1 MKLSRLIA
9 AVNPAKIKGSVE
21 GDIASLG
28 FDSRRVTP
36 GQLFFA
42 LKGEAVDGHDFIAGA
57 TAKGAV
63 AVVCEHL
70 PASCDEKVCYIEVPD
85 SHYAMGLMAAEFYG
99 RPSAQL
105 KLVGITGTNGKTTT
119 VTLLYRLFRALG
131 YKVGLLSTVEN
142 YIDDR
147 VVKAE
152 RTTPDAL
159 QTQRLLSEMVAAG
172 CSYCFMEVSSHAVVQ
187 HRIAGLE
194 FDGALFSN
202 ITHDHLD
209 YHKTFEAYIKAKK
222 LFFDELPASAF
233 ALINLDDRNGR
244 TMTQNTK
251 AQVKTYALQTLSDFH
266 GRIIEKSFEGMHL
279 NIDGVEVWTR
289 FTGRFNAYNILLVY
303 ATAQL
308 LGVDKNETL
317 RLLSSM
323 GSVPGRFEVVNG
335 ERRTDVL
342 TPSPS
347 PSVAVGSRQ
356 SAVGNLLPTATANC
370 QLSPLTAIIDYAH
383 TPDALQNVIDTI
395 NDIRHDEQRL
405 ITVVGCGGNR
415 DKAKRPVMARIAVGG
430 SDKVVFTS
438 DNPRDEDP
446 NAILDDM
453 YAGLAAGELAR
464 AIRIADRREA
474 INTAIHLSRPGDI
487 ILIAGKGHE
496 TYQEVKGTQTHF
508 DDKEVFLCCITCLN
522 I

>member
-1 MKLSRLIA
+1 MNLHHLID
-9 AVNPAKIKGSVE
+9 VVEPAKVKGKA
-21 GDIASLG
+21 DCKIASLG

-42 LKGEAVDGHDFIAGA
+42 LKGEAADGHDFISDVV
-57 TAKGAV
+57 AKGAA

-85 SHYAMGLMAAEFYG
+85 SHYAMGCMAAEFYG
-99 RPSAQL
+99 RPSKEL
-105 KLVGITGTNGKTTT
+105 TLVGVTGTNGKTTT

-131 YKVGLLSTVEN
+131 HKVGLLSTVAN
-142 YIDDR
+142 YIDDK
-147 VVKAE
+147 VVKAD

-159 QTQRLLSEMVAAG
+159 QTQRLMAEMVKAG
-172 CSYCFMEVSSHAVVQ
+172 CTYCFMEVSSHAVIQ
-187 HRIAGLE
+187 HRIAGLA

-222 LFFDELPASAF
+222 MFFDTLPASAF
-233 ALINLDDRNGR
+233 ALTNLDDRNGR
-244 TMTQNTK
+244 TMVQNTK
-251 AQVKTYALQTLSDFH
+251 AKVKTYSLHTLADFH
-266 GRIIEKSFEGMHL
+266 CRIIENSFEGMQL
-279 NIDGVEVWTR
+279 NIDGVDVWSR
-289 FTGRFNAYNILLVY
+289 FTGRFNAYNLLLVY
-303 ATAQL
+303 AAAQL

-317 RLLSSM
+317 RLLSGMEPVS
-323 GSVPGRFEVVNG
+323 GRFEVVRGKN
-335 ERRTDVL
+335 
-342 TPSPS
+342 
-347 PSVAVGSRQ
+347 
-356 SAVGNLLPTATANC
+356 NI
-370 QLSPLTAIIDYAH
+370 TAIIDYAH

-415 DKAKRPVMARIAVGG
+415 DKTKRPLMARIAAGG

-438 DNPRDEDP
+438 DNPRNEDP

-453 YAGLAAGELAR
+453 YAGLSPGEAAC

-496 TYQEVKGTQTHF
+496 NYQEVKGTQTHF
-508 DDKEVFLCCITCLN
+508 DDKEVFLCCITSLN

>member
-1 MKLSRLIA
+1 MKLSQLIA
-9 AVNPAKIKGSVE
+9 AVTPVNVRGNVNCE
-21 GDIASLG
+21 IASLG
-28 FDSRRVTP
+28 FDSRRVAP

-42 LKGEAVDGHDFIAGA
+42 LKGEAADGHDFIPDVV
-57 TAKGAV
+57 AKGAV

-70 PASCDEKVCYIEVPD
+70 PTSCEEKVCYIEVPD
-85 SHYAMGLMAAEFYG
+85 SHYAMGHMAAAFYG
-99 RPSAQL
+99 HPSTQL

-131 YKVGLLSTVEN
+131 YKVGLLSTVAN
-142 YIDDR
+142 YIDDKM
-147 VVKAE
+147 VKAE

-159 QTQRLLSEMVAAG
+159 QIQQLMAEMVKAG
-172 CSYCFMEVSSHAVVQ
+172 CTCCFMEVSSHAVVQ

-209 YHKTFEAYIKAKK
+209 YHKTFEDYIKAKK
-222 LFFDELPASAF
+222 LFFDTLPASAF

-244 TMTQNTK
+244 TMVQNTK
-251 AQVKTYALQTLSDFH
+251 AKVKTYSLHTLADFH
-266 GRIIEKSFEGMHL
+266 CRIIENSFEGMHL

-308 LGVDKNETL
+308 LGADKNETL
-317 RLLSSM
+317 RLLSGM
-323 GSVPGRFEVVNG
+323 EPVTGRFEVVRGQHNI
-335 ERRTDVL
+335 T
-342 TPSPS
+342 
-347 PSVAVGSRQ
+347 AV
-356 SAVGNLLPTATANC
+356 
-370 QLSPLTAIIDYAH
+370 IDYAH

-395 NDIRHDEQRL
+395 NDIRHDEQQL

-415 DKAKRPVMARIAVGG
+415 DKTKRPVMARIAVGG
-430 SDKVVFTS
+430 SNKVVFTS
-438 DNPRDEDP
+438 DNPRNENP
-446 NAILDDM
+446 EAILDDM
-453 YAGLAAGELAR
+453 YAGLTAGDLAR
-464 AIRIADRREA
+464 AIRITDRREA
-474 INTAIHLSRPGDI
+474 INAAIHLSRPGDI

-496 TYQEVKGTQTHF
+496 TYQEAKGIQTHF

>member
-1 MKLSRLIA
+1 MKLSQLIA
-9 AVNPAKIKGSVE
+9 AVTLSKVKGNVDCE
-21 GDIASLG
+21 IASLE

-42 LKGEAVDGHDFIAGA
+42 LKGEAADGHNFISDVI
-57 TAKGAV
+57 AKGAV

-70 PASCDEKVCYIEVPD
+70 PASYDEKVCYIEVPD
-85 SHYAMGLMAAEFYG
+85 SHYAMGYMAAEFYG
-99 RPSAQL
+99 HPSKQL
-105 KLVGITGTNGKTTT
+105 KLVGVTGTNGKTTT

-131 YKVGLLSTVEN
+131 HKVGLLSTVAN
-142 YIDDR
+142 YIDDKM
-147 VVKAE
+147 VKAE

-159 QTQRLLSEMVAAG
+159 QIQRLMAEMVNAG
-172 CSYCFMEVSSHAVVQ
+172 CTYCFMEVSSHAVVQ
-187 HRIAGLE
+187 RRIAGLA

-209 YHKTFEAYIKAKK
+209 YHKTFDTYIKAKK
-222 LFFDELPASAF
+222 MFFDTLPASAF
-233 ALINLDDRNGR
+233 ALVNLDDRNGR

-251 AQVKTYALQTLSDFH
+251 AKVKVYSLHTLADFH
-266 GRIIEKSFEGMHL
+266 CRIIESTFEGMHL

-303 ATAQL
+303 ATARL

-317 RLLSSM
+317 RLLSAMDPVS
-323 GSVPGRFEVVNG
+323 GRFEVVQGKN
-335 ERRTDVL
+335 
-342 TPSPS
+342 
-347 PSVAVGSRQ
+347 
-356 SAVGNLLPTATANC
+356 NI
-370 QLSPLTAIIDYAH
+370 TAIIDYAH

-415 DKAKRPVMARIAVGG
+415 DKTKRPVMARIAAGG
-430 SDKVVFTS
+430 SDKVIFTS
-438 DNPRDEDP
+438 DNPRNEDP

-453 YAGLAAGELAR
+453 YAGLSADELTR
-464 AIRIADRREA
+464 AIRMADRREA

-496 TYQEVKGTQTHF
+496 TYQEVKGAQTHF

>member
-1 MKLSRLIA
+1 MNLHHLID
-9 AVNPAKIKGSVE
+9 VVEPAKVKGKADCE
-21 GDIASLG
+21 IASLG

-42 LKGEAVDGHDFIAGA
+42 LKGEAADGHDFISDVV
-57 TAKGAV
+57 AKGAA

-85 SHYAMGLMAAEFYG
+85 SHYAMGCMAAEFYG
-99 RPSAQL
+99 HPSKEL
-105 KLVGITGTNGKTTT
+105 TLVGVTGTNGKTTT

-131 YKVGLLSTVEN
+131 HKVGLLSTVAN
-142 YIDDR
+142 YIDDK
-147 VVKAE
+147 VVKAD

-159 QTQRLLSEMVAAG
+159 QTQRLMAEMVKAG
-172 CSYCFMEVSSHAVVQ
+172 CTYCFMEVSSHAVIQ
-187 HRIAGLE
+187 HRIAGLA

-209 YHKTFEAYIKAKK
+209 YHNTFEAYIKAKK
-222 LFFDELPASAF
+222 MFFDTLPASAF
-233 ALINLDDRNGR
+233 ALTNLDDRNGR
-244 TMTQNTK
+244 TMVQNTK
-251 AQVKTYALQTLSDFH
+251 AKVKTYSLHTLADFH
-266 GRIIEKSFEGMHL
+266 CRIIENSFEGMQL
-279 NIDGVEVWTR
+279 NIDGVDVWSR
-289 FTGRFNAYNILLVY
+289 FTGRFNAYNLLLVY
-303 ATAQL
+303 AAAQL

-317 RLLSSM
+317 RLLSGMEPVS
-323 GSVPGRFEVVNG
+323 GRFEVVRGKN
-335 ERRTDVL
+335 
-342 TPSPS
+342 
-347 PSVAVGSRQ
+347 
-356 SAVGNLLPTATANC
+356 NI
-370 QLSPLTAIIDYAH
+370 TAIIDYAH

-415 DKAKRPVMARIAVGG
+415 DKTKRPLMARIAAGG

-438 DNPRDEDP
+438 DNPRNEDP

-453 YAGLAAGELAR
+453 YAGLSPGEAAC

-496 TYQEVKGTQTHF
+496 NYQEVKGTQTHF
-508 DDKEVFLCCITCLN
+508 DDKEVFLCCITSLN

>member
-1 MKLSRLIA
+1 MKLSQLIA
-9 AVNPAKIKGSVE
+9 AVTPAKVVGNVNSDV
-21 GDIASLG
+21 ASLG

-42 LKGEAVDGHDFIAGA
+42 LKGEAADGHDFISGA
-57 TAKGAV
+57 VAKGAT

-85 SHYAMGLMAAEFYG
+85 SHYAMGCIAAEFYG
-99 RPSAQL
+99 HPARQL

-131 YKVGLLSTVEN
+131 YKVGLLSTVAN
-142 YIDDR
+142 YIDDNML
-147 VVKAE
+147 KAD

-159 QTQRLLSEMVAAG
+159 QTQRLMADMVKAG
-172 CSYCFMEVSSHAVVQ
+172 CAYCFMEVSSHAVVQ

-222 LFFDELPASAF
+222 MFFDTLPASAF
-233 ALINLDDRNGR
+233 ALTNLDDRNGG
-244 TMTQNTK
+244 TMVQNTK
-251 AQVKTYALQTLSDFH
+251 ATVKTYALHTLADFH
-266 GRIIEKSFEGMHL
+266 CRIIENTFEGMHL
-279 NIDGVEVWTR
+279 NIDEVEVWTR
-289 FTGRFNAYNILLVY
+289 FTGRFNAYNLLLAY
-303 ATAQL
+303 AAAQL
-308 LGVDKNETL
+308 LGAEKNETL
-317 RLLSSM
+317 RLLSAM
-323 GSVPGRFEVVNG
+323 EPVPGRFEVLHGKN
-335 ERRTDVL
+335 
-342 TPSPS
+342 
-347 PSVAVGSRQ
+347 
-356 SAVGNLLPTATANC
+356 NI
-370 QLSPLTAIIDYAH
+370 TAIIDYAH
-383 TPDALQNVIDTI
+383 TPDALQNVMDTI

-415 DKAKRPVMARIAVGG
+415 DKTKRPVMARIAAAG

-438 DNPRDEDP
+438 DNPRNEDP

-453 YAGLAAGELAR
+453 YAGLSAGELAR

-496 TYQEVKGTQTHF
+496 TYQEVNGVQTHF

>member
-1 MKLSRLIA
+1 MKLSQLIA
-9 AVNPAKIKGSVE
+9 AVNPTKVKGNAS

-42 LKGEAVDGHDFIAGA
+42 LKGEAADGHDFIADVV
-57 TAKGAV
+57 AKGAA

-70 PASCDEKVCYIEVPD
+70 PASCGEGVCYIEVPD

-99 RPSAQL
+99 HPSKQL
-105 KLVGITGTNGKTTT
+105 QLVGVTGTNGKTTT

-131 YKVGLLSTVEN
+131 HKVGLLSTVVN
-142 YIDDR
+142 YVDDR
-147 VVKAE
+147 EVKAE

-159 QTQRLLSEMVAAG
+159 QIQRLMAEMVKAG
-172 CSYCFMEVSSHAVVQ
+172 CTYCFMEVSSHAVVQ
-187 HRIAGLE
+187 HRIAGLA

-222 LFFDELPASAF
+222 MFFDALPAPAF

-244 TMTQNTK
+244 TMVQNTNAK
-251 AQVKTYALQTLSDFH
+251 VKTYSLHTLADFH
-266 GRIIEKSFEGMHL
+266 CRIIESAFEGMQL
-279 NIDGVEVWTR
+279 DIDGVEVWTR
-289 FTGRFNAYNILLVY
+289 FTGRFNAYNMLLVY

-308 LGVDKNETL
+308 LGVDKNEAL
-317 RLLSSM
+317 RLLSGM
-323 GSVPGRFEVVNG
+323 EPVRGRFEVVQGKHNI
-335 ERRTDVL
+335 T
-342 TPSPS
+342 
-347 PSVAVGSRQ
+347 AV
-356 SAVGNLLPTATANC
+356 
-370 QLSPLTAIIDYAH
+370 IDYAH
-383 TPDALQNVIDTI
+383 TPDALQNVMDTI
-395 NDIRHDEQRL
+395 NDIRHDGQRL

-415 DKAKRPVMARIAVGG
+415 DKTKRPVMARIAVGG

-438 DNPRDEDP
+438 DNPRHEDP

-453 YAGLAAGELAR
+453 YAGLTPGESAQ
-464 AIRIADRREA
+464 AIRIVDRREA
-474 INTAIHLSRPGDI
+474 IHTAIHLSRPGDI

-508 DDKEVFLCCITCLN
+508 DDKEIFLCCITCLN

>member
-1 MKLSRLIA
+1 MKLSQLIA
-9 AVNPAKIKGSVE
+9 SVNPTKIKGSTDC
-21 GDIASLG
+21 DIASLG

-42 LKGEAVDGHDFIAGA
+42 LKGEAADGHDFIPDVV
-57 TAKGAV
+57 AKGAV
-63 AVVCEHL
+63 AIVCERL
-70 PASCDEKVCYIEVPD
+70 PASCDERVCYLEVPD
-85 SHYAMGLMAAEFYG
+85 SHYAMGHIAAGFYG
-99 RPSAQL
+99 HPSKQL
-105 KLVGITGTNGKTTT
+105 TLLGVTGTNGKTTT
-119 VTLLYRLFRALG
+119 ATLLYRLFRALG
-131 YKVGLLSTVEN
+131 HKVGLLSTVVN
-142 YIDDR
+142 YIDDKM
-147 VVKAE
+147 VKAE

-159 QTQRLLSEMVAAG
+159 QIQHLMSEMVKAG
-172 CSYCFMEVSSHAVVQ
+172 CAYCFMEVSSHAVVQ

-209 YHKTFEAYIKAKK
+209 YHKTFDDYIKAKK
-222 LFFDELPASAF
+222 LFFDTLPASAF

-244 TMTQNTK
+244 VMVQNTK
-251 AQVKTYALQTLSDFH
+251 AKVKTYSLHTLADFH
-266 GRIIEKSFEGMHL
+266 CRIIENTFEGMQL
-279 NIDGVEVWTR
+279 NIDGTEMWTC
-289 FTGRFNAYNILLVY
+289 FIGQFNACNMLLVY
-303 ATAQL
+303 AAARL
-308 LGVDKNETL
+308 LGVDKNEAL
-317 RLLSSM
+317 RLLSGM
-323 GSVPGRFEVVNG
+323 EPVTGRFEVLREQHNIIG
-335 ERRTDVL
+335 
-342 TPSPS
+342 
-347 PSVAVGSRQ
+347 
-356 SAVGNLLPTATANC
+356 
-370 QLSPLTAIIDYAH
+370 IIDYAH

-415 DKAKRPVMARIAVGG
+415 DKSKRPLMARIAVGG

-438 DNPRDEDP
+438 DNPRNEDP

-453 YAGLAAGELAR
+453 YAGLSAGDAAR

-474 INTAIHLSRPGDI
+474 INTAVHLSRPGDI

>member
-1 MKLSRLIA
+1 MNLHHLID
-9 AVNPAKIKGSVE
+9 VVEPAKVKGKA
-21 GDIASLG
+21 DCKIASLG

-42 LKGEAVDGHDFIAGA
+42 LKGEAADGHDFISDVV
-57 TAKGAV
+57 AKGAA

-85 SHYAMGLMAAEFYG
+85 SHYAMGCMAAEFYG
-99 RPSAQL
+99 RPSKEL
-105 KLVGITGTNGKTTT
+105 TLVGVTGTNGKTTT

-131 YKVGLLSTVEN
+131 HKVGLLSTVAN
-142 YIDDR
+142 YIDDK
-147 VVKAE
+147 VVKAD

-159 QTQRLLSEMVAAG
+159 QTQRLMAEMVNAG
-172 CSYCFMEVSSHAVVQ
+172 CTYCFMEVSSHAVIQ
-187 HRIAGLE
+187 HRIAGLA

-209 YHKTFEAYIKAKK
+209 YHNTFEAYIKAKK
-222 LFFDELPASAF
+222 MFFDTLPASAF
-233 ALINLDDRNGR
+233 ALTNLDDRNGR
-244 TMTQNTK
+244 TMVQNTK
-251 AQVKTYALQTLSDFH
+251 AKVKTYSLHTLADFH
-266 GRIIEKSFEGMHL
+266 CRIIENSFEGMQL
-279 NIDGVEVWTR
+279 NIDGVDVWSR
-289 FTGRFNAYNILLVY
+289 FTGRFNAYNLLLVY
-303 ATAQL
+303 AAAQL

-317 RLLSSM
+317 RLLSGMEPVS
-323 GSVPGRFEVVNG
+323 GRFEVVRGKN
-335 ERRTDVL
+335 
-342 TPSPS
+342 
-347 PSVAVGSRQ
+347 
-356 SAVGNLLPTATANC
+356 NI
-370 QLSPLTAIIDYAH
+370 TAIVDYAH

-415 DKAKRPVMARIAVGG
+415 DKTKRPLMARIAAGG

-438 DNPRDEDP
+438 DNPRNEDP

-453 YAGLAAGELAR
+453 YAGLSPGEAAC

-496 TYQEVKGTQTHF
+496 NYQEVKGTQTHF
-508 DDKEVFLCCITCLN
+508 DDKEVFLCCITSLN